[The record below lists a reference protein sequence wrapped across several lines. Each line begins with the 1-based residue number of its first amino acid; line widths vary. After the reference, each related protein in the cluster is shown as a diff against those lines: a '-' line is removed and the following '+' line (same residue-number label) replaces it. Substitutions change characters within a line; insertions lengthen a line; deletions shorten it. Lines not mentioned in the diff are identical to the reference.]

1 MSWRLSH
8 SVKGMRPLAALPD
21 ALIVHFDGAIYKV
34 GPDLQDMKLLCHL
47 PATGFAGYLASHFRL
62 VDRVFRASPNHAA
75 VFDNAI
81 FISRRSEIWRCDL
94 KDGSLSLDFRIPN
107 NRRSLGFG
115 FVYHSDGSEEI
126 VFGEYFSNPTRLP
139 VSIWGRKAGS
149 AKWIQRAEFAAGQIE
164 HVHAL
169 TCIDGQ
175 VFVLTGDF
183 GQAAGIWIADTNFDV
198 LRPLARGKQ
207 AYRAAWMEAID
218 GRIFMATDTQ
228 LESNQ
233 LYGFRIVN
241 NDEMTLQPLASLDG
255 SSIYAGRGPTEI
267 FFSTTVE
274 CGEPTGNFVRDLL
287 DTHPGPGMLSSM
299 AALMTVNR
307 EGQVSKIYSAEKD
320 VWPFRL
326 AQFGSFIFPTGN
338 MPPDTLFAYG
348 VALKGMDGTC
358 MVFHRSKD
366 SNS

>member
-8 SVKGMRPLAALPD
+8 CVKGMRPLAALPN
-21 ALIVHFDGAIYKV
+21 ALIVYVNGAIYKV
-34 GPDLQDMKLLCHL
+34 GPDLQGMKQLCRL
-47 PATGFAGYLASHFRL
+47 PATGFVSHLASHFRL
-62 VDRVFRASPNHAA
+62 VDRVFRASPNHAV

-81 FISRRSEIWRCDL
+81 FITRRSEIWRCDL
-94 KDGSLSLDFRIPN
+94 EDGSLSLDFRIPN

-115 FVYHSDGSEEI
+115 FVSHSDGLEEI

-139 VSIWGRKAGS
+139 VRIWGRKAGS
-149 AKWIQRAEFAAGQIE
+149 AKWIQRAEFAEGQIE

-169 TCIDGQ
+169 TCMDGQ

-183 GQAAGIWIADTNFDV
+183 GQAAGIWIADTNFEF
-198 LRPLARGKQ
+198 LRPLARGQQ
-207 AYRAAWMEAID
+207 AYRSAWMAAID

-233 LYGFRIVN
+233 LYGFQMVN
-241 NDEMTLQPLASLDG
+241 RGEMTLHPLANLDG

-287 DTHPGPGMLSSM
+287 DTRPGPGMLSSK
-299 AALMTVNR
+299 AALMSVDR
-307 EGQVSKIYSAEKD
+307 EGHVSKIYSAEKD
-320 VWPFRL
+320 AWPFRL
-326 AQFGSFIFPTGN
+326 AQFGSFIFPTGK

-348 VALKGMDGTC
+348 VALKGVDDTC
-358 MVFHRSKD
+358 MVFHRSKEK
-366 SNS
+366 